1 MIGHQKVSKL
11 FKVATVDFGQH
22 AGKLIA
28 GRRDASVGHKEPD
41 PIGRFGRDRGESIL
55 AKLTF
60 AGGFGMVAKLYA
72 ATIQQTVDSHMAH
85 AETRSELRG
94 VLSLLVKAKDFLNL
108 IVRKF
113 FMN

>member
-1 MIGHQKVSKL
+1 MRCGSCLPQCQIGKDHCKSAWIERESYQRSALVSTGWTGRRIHQCVIGPQKVSKL
-11 FKVATVDFGQH
+11 FKVTTVDFGQH

-60 AGGFGMVAKLYA
+60 AGG
-72 ATIQQTVDSHMAH
+72 
-85 AETRSELRG
+85 
-94 VLSLLVKAKDFLNL
+94 
-108 IVRKF
+108 
-113 FMN
+113 